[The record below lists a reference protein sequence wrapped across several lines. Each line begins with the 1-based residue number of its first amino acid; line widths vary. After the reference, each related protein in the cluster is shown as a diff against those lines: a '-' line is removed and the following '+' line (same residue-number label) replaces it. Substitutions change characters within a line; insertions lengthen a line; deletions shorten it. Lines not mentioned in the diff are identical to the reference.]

1 MKIKICCISS
11 IEEAEMAIQ
20 AGATAIGLVGQMPS
34 GPGIIEDNLIAE
46 IANAV
51 KGRVKTFLLTS
62 ESTLEGILAHYEK
75 SQTTTI
81 QLVKKLGYGVH
92 ADLKKALPD
101 VEIVQVIHVQ
111 DEWAMNE
118 AAELMPFVDA
128 LLLDTGKPNAAI
140 PILGGTGKT
149 HDWSISE
156 KIVRLSTIPVYLAGG
171 LNPENVAEAI
181 AQVQPN
187 GVDLCS
193 GVRTMGR
200 LDKEKLHNFIAAS
213 KGEITDEFN

>member
-1 MKIKICCISS
+1 MQIKICCISS
-11 IEEAEMAIQ
+11 IEEAEMAIE

-34 GPGIIEDNLIAE
+34 GPGIIEDDLIGE
-46 IANAV
+46 IAAAV
-51 KGRVKTFLLTS
+51 KGRVQTFLLTS
-62 ESTLEGILAHYEK
+62 ETTFEGILAHYEK
-75 SQTTTI
+75 AQTTTI
-81 QLVKKLGYGVH
+81 QLVKKLDYGIH

-118 AAELMPFVDA
+118 AAELMPFVDV
-128 LLLDTGKPNAAI
+128 LLLDSGKPNTAI
-140 PILGGTGKT
+140 PMLGGTGKI

-156 KIVRLSTIPVYLAGG
+156 KIVRLSTVPVYLAGG
-171 LNPENVAEAI
+171 LNAENVADAI

-193 GVRTMGR
+193 GVRTMGK
-200 LDKEKLHNFIAAS
+200 LDKEKLYNFMRAC
-213 KGEITDEFN
+213 TQ

>member
-1 MKIKICCISS
+1 MQIKICCISS
-11 IEEAEMAIQ
+11 IEEAEMAII

-34 GPGIIEDNLIAE
+34 GPGIIEDHLIAE
-46 IANAV
+46 IAMAV
-51 KGRVKTFLLTS
+51 KGRAKTFLLTS
-62 ESTLEGILAHYEK
+62 ETTLEGILAHYEK
-75 SQTTTI
+75 AQTTTI
-81 QLVKKLGYGVH
+81 QLVKKLDYGIH

-118 AAELMPFVDA
+118 AAELIPFVDA

-140 PILGGTGKT
+140 PMLGGTGKT

-156 KIVRLSTIPVYLAGG
+156 KVVRLSNVPVYLAGG
-171 LNPENVAEAI
+171 LNAENVADAI

-187 GVDLCS
+187 GVDICS
-193 GVRTMGR
+193 GVRTMGK
-200 LDKEKLHNFIAAS
+200 LDKEKLHNFIAACR
-213 KGEITDEFN
+213 T